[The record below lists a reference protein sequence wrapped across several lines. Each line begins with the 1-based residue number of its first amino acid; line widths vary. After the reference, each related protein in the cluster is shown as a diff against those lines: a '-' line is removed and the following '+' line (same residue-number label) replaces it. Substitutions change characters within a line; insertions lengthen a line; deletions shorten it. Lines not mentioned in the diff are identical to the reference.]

1 MSSPL
6 NKTSS
11 KRKNQETLIGYAQDV
26 SEVKRNRSNITDY
39 VTMRI
44 QTSPVKTYQAL
55 LYSPQKC
62 KIFIHSQQTK
72 TPIKIKD
79 FARTSD
85 NKIVINDMTYV
96 GQPTSGEYSFQY
108 ADVPEEKQI
117 ATNIIDILKEGKEWD
132 RVSLK
137 AKVIQKEAAIQVRL
151 TKLKLAVATVAD
163 STASIPL
170 DIWEEHIQRIEIG
183 QVYLMEPMQ
192 VRVWSNKK
200 KLATQK
206 KTNITQIKEDQELN
220 NVEIQTQETTE
231 PQETIM
237 VKRFKRIQKFDKFS
251 KCPDCSRRLRGTCHD
266 TVKCE
271 QCRIMRS
278 NECSKGITAK
288 IIVMDDQDHKLSVKI
303 GDQVLGQLVDNILN
317 QDEQTLAQN
326 LLFVENVS
334 ITYNK
339 GPFIVSKINQTFPW
353 LFFIPSFLHAQS
365 GQVRNRIFHVN
376 EQLFVKKFVN
386 VIT

>member
-11 KRKNQETLIGYAQDV
+11 KRKNEETLIGYAQDV
-26 SEVKRNRSNITDY
+26 SEVKRSRSNTTDY

-44 QTSPVKTYQAL
+44 QTSPVKTCQAL
-55 LYSPQKC
+55 LYSPQKR
-62 KIFIHSQQTK
+62 KICVHSQQMK

-79 FARTSD
+79 FARTND
-85 NKIVINDMTYV
+85 DKIVVNDMTYV
-96 GQPTSGEYSFQY
+96 GQPTAGEYSFQY
-108 ADVPEEKQI
+108 AEVPEKKQI
-117 ATNIIDILKEGKEWD
+117 ATNIIDILNEGKEWD

-137 AKVIQKEAAIQVRL
+137 AEAIQVRSK
-151 TKLKLAVATVAD
+151 KLKLAVATVAD
-163 STASIPL
+163 STALIPL
-170 DIWEEHIQRIEIG
+170 DIWEEHIQSIEIG
-183 QVYLMEPMQ
+183 KVYLMEPLQ
-192 VRVWSNKK
+192 VRIWSNKK

-220 NVEIQTQETTE
+220 DVEIQTQETTE

-251 KCPDCSRRLRGTCHD
+251 KCPDCSRRLPGTCQD

-271 QCRIMRS
+271 QCGTMRS
-278 NECSKGITAK
+278 DECSTGITAK
-288 IIVMDDQDHKLSVKI
+288 IIVMDDQDNKLSVKM

-317 QDEQTLAQN
+317 QDEQTLAQK

-339 GPFIVSKINQTFPW
+339 DTLIGSIYTRDGSSVWDELGQRSSSSSDNSSVYKYGQTDG
-353 LFFIPSFLHAQS
+353 SSVQTNY
-365 GQVRNRIFHVN
+365 RR
-376 EQLFVKKFVN
+376 
-386 VIT
+386 